1 MMDFLKSIASSLL
14 NPRSRLEKLR
24 RSAPEAENGSV
35 GSAPAGARG
44 RLRLRNVILNF
55 PFMMGMVIVLGL
67 FVLVLF
73 GPVWAPKNPYI
84 AGQHIVPHFDFQL
97 QEYIRPPLSPSPE
110 FPLGTDRWGNDLLS
124 LLMHGARNTLV
135 ACAFITMVRVILGL
149 TLGGIA
155 GWNEGQTS
163 DQLIMGLIVVITSV
177 PMLISSMIL
186 IYALDIRKG
195 LPVFIVALSVIGWA
209 EIAQYIRS
217 EFLVLR
223 KMPYIEGARAVGL
236 SGLGIAVRH
245 VLPNVLP
252 ELLVISFLE
261 MGAVMMLLGE
271 LGFVGVFIGGGSR
284 LGILQDMAPT
294 QIFTLVE
301 VPEWGA
307 MLADGF
313 RFLRSKPFV
322 VFPPAIAFSISVVGF
337 NALGEGLRRLIEKS
351 GVNTGLLLRKRMVLV
366 IAGLTFATVFIIN
379 NTGPAPWFAK
389 VAQAFS
395 GDFAYEHVKALSEM
409 DGRGIGQEG
418 GAQAAAYIAEKFA
431 AYGLEPGWKRDSYIY
446 PLDTELV
453 QPVAQPYLALMG
465 DDGQPLQEF
474 RHQLDFGFVIEGHG
488 GGGDV
493 EAPLTFVGFR
503 LGQNEYT
510 WESFKGL
517 DLRDQIV
524 VLLEGNAPLDFVT
537 EALIRG
543 ARGVLSIGG
552 DGRDDVRSQI
562 QLADPDKDYL
572 RKPNIPIFNIRPSVA
587 SAIVEKSE
595 GTMTGL
601 FALGGDVDQSGPGW
615 FTRDLSAVVRMS
627 LALSEP
633 QEVEVP
639 CVLAYKRGSDF
650 DLAGQLV
657 ILFATY
663 DGLGMDPDGTVFP
676 AANHDASG
684 VGLLLEMA
692 RLWQDQNLNARRSVL
707 FVAWGGGQLDD
718 SGAMGFLGDG
728 RNFPYLPVRTMY
740 RRFAPAMIFQ
750 LDYLG
755 AGDDTLYIHPNS
767 SDRLGRL
774 LAETA
779 TEVGISI
786 VSEGGGSPPYDDIIP
801 SRSTQWL
808 YFTWSNPEVALDE
821 DSIERIEPDK
831 LQTLGEAFALALT
844 RVVRQASY

>member
-1 MMDFLKSIASSLL
+1 MMNFLKSIASSFL
-14 NPRSRLEKLR
+14 NPGSSLDKLH
-24 RSAPEAENGSV
+24 RSAPEAENGSA

-55 PFMMGMVIVLGL
+55 PFMLGMVIVLGL

-84 AGQHIVPHFDFQL
+84 AGQHIVPHYDFQL

-110 FPLGTDRWGNDLLS
+110 FPLGSDRWGNDLLS

-149 TLGGIA
+149 TLGGLA

-163 DQLIMGLIVVITSV
+163 DQVIMGLIVVITSV

-252 ELLVISFLE
+252 QLLVISFLE
-261 MGAVMMLLGE
+261 MGAVMMLMGE

-322 VFPPAIAFSISVVGF
+322 VFPPAIAFFVSVVGF

-351 GVNTGLLLRKRMVLV
+351 GVNTGFLLRKRMLLV
-366 IAGLTFATVFIIN
+366 IAGVTLATVFIIN

-395 GDFAYEHVKALSEM
+395 GDFAYEHVKALTEM

-418 GAQAAAYIAEKFA
+418 GSQAAAYIAEKFA
-431 AYGLEPGWKRDSYIY
+431 AYGLEPGWKREDYIY
-446 PLDTELV
+446 SLETQLAQPLS
-453 QPVAQPYLALMG
+453 QPYLALMG
-465 DDGQPLQEF
+465 NNNNNDGQPLQEF
-474 RHQLDFGFVIEGHG
+474 QHQLDFGFVIEGHG

-493 EAPLTFVGFR
+493 EAPLTFVGLR
-503 LGQNEYT
+503 LGQGHYD

-517 DLRDQIV
+517 DLRDKIV
-524 VLLEGNAPLDFVT
+524 VLLEGNAQPDFVT
-537 EALIRG
+537 EVLIRG
-543 ARGVLSIGG
+543 ARGVLWISG

-572 RKPNIPIFNIRPSVA
+572 RQPNIPIFRIRPSVA
-587 SAIVEKSE
+587 SAIV
-595 GTMTGL
+595 
-601 FALGGDVDQSGPGW
+601 
-615 FTRDLSAVVRMS
+615 
-627 LALSEP
+627 
-633 QEVEVP
+633 
-639 CVLAYKRGSDF
+639 
-650 DLAGQLV
+650 
-657 ILFATY
+657 
-663 DGLGMDPDGTVFP
+663 
-676 AANHDASG
+676 
-684 VGLLLEMA
+684 
-692 RLWQDQNLNARRSVL
+692 
-707 FVAWGGGQLDD
+707 
-718 SGAMGFLGDG
+718 
-728 RNFPYLPVRTMY
+728 
-740 RRFAPAMIFQ
+740 
-750 LDYLG
+750 
-755 AGDDTLYIHPNS
+755 
-767 SDRLGRL
+767 
-774 LAETA
+774 
-779 TEVGISI
+779 
-786 VSEGGGSPPYDDIIP
+786 
-801 SRSTQWL
+801 
-808 YFTWSNPEVALDE
+808 
-821 DSIERIEPDK
+821 
-831 LQTLGEAFALALT
+831 
-844 RVVRQASY
+844 

>member
-1 MMDFLKSIASSLL
+1 MTDFLRNMAGSLL
-14 NPRSRLEKLR
+14 NPKSRLEKLS
-24 RSAPEAENGSV
+24 RSAPEAENGSI

-44 RLRLRNVILNF
+44 RLRLRNVVSNF
-55 PFMMGMVIVLGL
+55 PFMMGMMIVLGL

-84 AGQHIVPHFDFQL
+84 AGQHIIPHYDFQL
-97 QEYIRPPLSPSPE
+97 QEYVRPPLSPSSE

-177 PMLISSMIL
+177 PMLISSMVL

-195 LPVFIVALSVIGWA
+195 LPVFIVALSLIGWA

-223 KMPYIEGARAVGL
+223 KMPYIEGARSVGL
-236 SGLGIAVRH
+236 SGLAIAVRH

-252 ELLVISFLE
+252 QLLVISFLE
-261 MGAVMMLLGE
+261 MGAVMMLMGE

-284 LGILQDMAPT
+284 IGILQDMDPT
-294 QIFTLVE
+294 EVFTLVE

-313 RFLRSKPFV
+313 RYLRSKPFV
-322 VFPPAIAFSISVVGF
+322 VFPPATAFFVSVLGF
-337 NALGEGLRRLIEKS
+337 NALGEGLRRLIEKA
-351 GVNTGLLLRKRMVLV
+351 GLNTGFLLRKRMLLV
-366 IAGLTFATVFIIN
+366 IAGVSFATVFIIN
-379 NTGPAPWFAK
+379 NTGPAPWFAR
-389 VAQAFS
+389 VAQAFN
-395 GDFAYEHVKALSEM
+395 GDFAYEHVKALTEM
-409 DGRGIGQEG
+409 DGRGIGQDG
-418 GAQAAAYIAEKFA
+418 GARAAAYIAEKFA
-431 AYGLEPGWKRDSYIY
+431 AYGLEPGGKRDSYIY
-446 PLDTELV
+446 SLKTQLV
-453 QPVAQPYLALMG
+453 QPLSQPYLALMG
-465 DDGQPLQEF
+465 ADGQPLREF
-474 RHQLDFGFVIEGHG
+474 RHQIDFGFVIEGHG

-503 LGQNEYT
+503 LGQHEYT

-517 DLRDQIV
+517 DLRDRVI
-524 VLLEGNAPLDFVT
+524 VLLKGNARPDFVT

-543 ARGVLSIGG
+543 ARGVLWIAG

-562 QLADPDKDYL
+562 QLADPDIDYL
-572 RKPNIPIFNIRPSVA
+572 SKPSIPIFHIRPSVA
-587 SAIVEKSE
+587 SAIVESSG
-595 GTMTGL
+595 GTMSDL
-601 FALGGDVDQSGPGW
+601 FALSGDVDQSGPGW
-615 FTRDLSAVVRMS
+615 FTRDLKAVVRMS
-627 LALSEP
+627 LTLTEP
-633 QEVEVP
+633 REVEIP

-657 ILFATY
+657 VLFAAY

-692 RLWQDQNLNARRSVL
+692 RLWQEQDLDVRRSVL
-707 FVAWGGGQLDD
+707 FAAWGGGQLDD
-718 SGAMGFLGDG
+718 SGAADFLGDA
-728 RNFPYLPVRTMY
+728 RNFPYLPVQTMY

-750 LDYLG
+750 LDYVG

-767 SDRLGRL
+767 SDNLSRL

-779 TEVGISI
+779 TEVGISV
-786 VSEGGGSPPYDDIIP
+786 VSEGGGSPPYDDVVP
-801 SRSTQWL
+801 SRSTQLL
-808 YFTWSNPEVALDE
+808 YFTWSNPDVVPDE
-821 DSIERIEPDK
+821 DTIERIEPDK
-831 LQTLGEAFALALT
+831 LQMVGEAFALALT